1 MSNSNIEMKVMPT
14 NYNALLTSS
23 YCNYL
28 GREDNSLIEENPE
41 IGMNCSLSKI
51 LPNPLLE
58 GYHFLCKECK
68 KILKIML
75 IKRDGIKILCG
86 CPNSPRDIS
95 IIKMK
100 EYLVNSEEEVLGIFK
115 CPKHIDIGKDNK
127 YKFYCTQCKNKKL
140 CLYCNECN
148 DHINKVKS
156 IPTIFEIKTI
166 KKLNYIF
173 EKYENN
179 KKSFDNN
186 ILSDEK
192 DNIRIEININNNSN
206 DRNENVYN
214 DDEENLRLNENNNI
228 INTAS
233 NNKNNNF
240 NNRNDINNDFL
251 DEKTEIISLLNNK
264 SDSILENS
272 FHDLIYIIR
281 KDYEDYPNSDYMENI
296 NIIENFINYIC
307 NKSTDKLNEML
318 IKYEINENMVSNA
331 KVELFGQNFVDNNKE
346 KCFVIINEKVI
357 NLKRYYYLSDILEN
371 NKSLINWPI
380 VSEIKIIVKPDEKL
394 TNLSFMFYGIS
405 ALNST
410 DFSNFSNI
418 NINSMSYM
426 FYNCSTLKSLLNISK
441 INTNDVKNMSYLFY
455 NCNSLAKLPDI
466 SKWKTFNVTNMSYM
480 FFNCNSLTELPDI
493 SDWETNKVIDMS
505 YLFSKCSLLS
515 KIPDISKWETS
526 NLENMKNMFSGCLLL
541 TSFPKIFN
549 WDIKAVTNMN
559 SLFLNCKLLRYE
571 HSISEWLVKV
581 SKLNLYN
588 KNIFEGC
595 DSIIIPNN
603 NLISLQQINNYCR
616 CIFKGFCIY
625 SNIFFIIVWFIIISL
640 FFTPPF
646 FLIYYS
652 FNLEEKKNFI
662 INPLKYNNFTEL
674 INYTDFSDFKNQT
687 NYTSNEEI
695 IEFNSNQKKLITIN
709 IILAI
714 ITILFL
720 IITFLKIKINFP
732 KEKYYYVTIVIFAF
746 LAFISDI
753 IDYKIYNTLY
763 NIVICIIEKLENGLN
778 VEFDDK
784 YQNVFNEF
792 KSEYIFN
799 YYNFFAHSLFT
810 AFIVFKYNA
819 ENNYRNDYSCR
830 KIYDK
835 TIYENL
841 KNSE

>member
-1 MSNSNIEMKVMPT
+1 M
-14 NYNALLTSS
+14 
-23 YCNYL
+23 
-28 GREDNSLIEENPE
+28 
-41 IGMNCSLSKI
+41 
-51 LPNPLLE
+51 
-58 GYHFLCKECK
+58 
-68 KILKIML
+68 
-75 IKRDGIKILCG
+75 
-86 CPNSPRDIS
+86 
-95 IIKMK
+95 
-100 EYLVNSEEEVLGIFK
+100 
-115 CPKHIDIGKDNK
+115 
-127 YKFYCTQCKNKKL
+127 
-140 CLYCNECN
+140 
-148 DHINKVKS
+148 
-156 IPTIFEIKTI
+156 
-166 KKLNYIF
+166 
-173 EKYENN
+173 
-179 KKSFDNN
+179 
-186 ILSDEK
+186 
-192 DNIRIEININNNSN
+192 
-206 DRNENVYN
+206 
-214 DDEENLRLNENNNI
+214 
-228 INTAS
+228 
-233 NNKNNNF
+233 NNNF

-281 KDYEDYPNSDYMENI
+281 KDYEDYPNSDYTENI

-307 NKSTDKLNEML
+307 DKSTDKLNEIL

-380 VSEIKIIVKPDEKL
+380 ASEIKIIVKPDENL

-405 ALNST
+405 ALNSA

-441 INTNDVKNMSYLFY
+441 INTNEVRNMSYLFY
-455 NCNSLAKLPDI
+455 NCNSLSKLPDI

-515 KIPDISKWETS
+515 KIPDISKWDTS
-526 NLENMKNMFSGCLLL
+526 NLKNMKNMFSGCLLL

-652 FNLEEKKNFI
+652 FNLDEKKNFI

-709 IILAI
+709 IFLAI

-784 YQNVFNEF
+784 YQNEFNDFE
-792 KSEYIFN
+792 SEYIFN

-810 AFIVFKYNA
+810 AFIVFIYNT
-819 ENNYRNDYSCR
+819 ENNYISHYSCR
-830 KIYDK
+830 KIYDD
-835 TIYENL
+835 TIYESLN
-841 KNSE
+841 NIE